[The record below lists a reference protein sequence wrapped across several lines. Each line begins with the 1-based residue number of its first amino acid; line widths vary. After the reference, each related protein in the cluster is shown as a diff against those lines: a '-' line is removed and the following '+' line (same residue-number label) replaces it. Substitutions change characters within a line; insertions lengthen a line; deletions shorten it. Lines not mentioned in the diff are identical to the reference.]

1 MKKIREINYLEE
13 RRELIIVYSYSDG
26 LSVTLSPAGPKCPH
40 FGVGDGSELDA
51 LQCSYTNKQQFNIK
65 LNDK

>member
-26 LSVTLSPAGPKCPH
+26 LSVTVLA
-40 FGVGDGSELDA
+40 
-51 LQCSYTNKQQFNIK
+51 IK
-65 LNDK
+65 SQNCEVEI